1 MPQPDYLVAVA
12 LNGGLAGRT
21 LAIVALQFLAQAETS
36 EPAAARLAL
45 ISLLGLPCGPDS
57 VRSELHHWLSKN
69 GLLEQGAPVSLLV
82 GGKVTEVRPLDI
94 TIHTDAMEEETVLG
108 AADHKTY
115 GETLDL
121 IHQGQHAKARHL
133 MEKLLVRYPD
143 YPRVLTGAA
152 TLREANGEAIEQWAP
167 LIRRAAEV
175 APDYFFA
182 RTGLIKLLA
191 KEGKLDEAR
200 AQLAPLLE
208 LKEMHSSEWRSLIL
222 TQIELAKTDRDLPTL
237 MRLNEMLRDCIE
249 RFG

>member
-1 MPQPDYLVAVA
+1 
-12 LNGGLAGRT
+12 
-21 LAIVALQFLAQAETS
+21 
-36 EPAAARLAL
+36 
-45 ISLLGLPCGPDS
+45 
-57 VRSELHHWLSKN
+57 
-69 GLLEQGAPVSLLV
+69 
-82 GGKVTEVRPLDI
+82 
-94 TIHTDAMEEETVLG
+94 
-108 AADHKTY
+108 
-115 GETLDL
+115 
-121 IHQGQHAKARHL
+121 
-133 MEKLLVRYPD
+133 
-143 YPRVLTGAA
+143 
-152 TLREANGEAIEQWAP
+152 LREANGEAIEQWAP